1 MRLRGGVGGRGGEGG
16 VAMPPPRILPPANR
30 RDNRLRLLVAI
41 LAARALVNLDVRD
54 LDLHLDTRE
63 GLTAETKRSVTA
75 ARAARVPPRAVVWR
89 AVVAQRG
96 VVASVLV

>member
-1 MRLRGGVGGRGGEGG
+1 MS
-16 VAMPPPRILPPANR
+16 PPRILPPANR

-41 LAARALVNLDVRD
+41 LAARALVHLDVRD
-54 LDLHLDTRE
+54 LDLHLNTRE
-63 GLTAETKRSVTA
+63 GLTAETKHSVTA